1 MKELKIDPKLA
12 ALFKPLE
19 KEQLDELEEKLKAKY
34 DGTPLYVWKGD
45 IIVDGHNRYPIMKKY
60 NIYFNVE
67 NVEDF
72 LGEDC
77 SRSDVMQWM
86 ISHQEARR
94 NLSSGEKIC
103 AYSMMQEEIALENKE
118 KMLEGNR
125 LGAAVK
131 HGNVVCVQMD
141 AKQKVERDRSTNTR
155 EQIAKMAG
163 VAAGTVARY
172 DAIMKTDNEDLKK
185 KVQTG
190 EVKIGTAY
198 REIKTRICK
207 SCGKEKKIIDFF
219 GNDTICKECARK
231 EAEKNVNSLHMIS
244 TKPTEENMKVYED
257 VCTSRYA
264 KDYVDQDEEL
274 SWLKDMCHDFI
285 GQVNDR
291 FFDLIGAIE
300 KMDDEHIEE
309 ANNIIEDFVSD
320 MFAVQKRFDEK
331 KVSSDIMPEQIEEKT
346 PKQQIAELDQKLE
359 SLDKNIESLQI
370 ERSNTVKKR
379 GDLFKALDVKCPV
392 KYKWIKEGQDLFPAW
407 WKCQIYID
415 YDGLTEV
422 LGEYHVSHSELP
434 NTYMKTA
441 VNGSREEISQKY
453 HDDFRMIWK
462 QAHDENVRL
471 EMEANDKRTKTAQQ
485 LDYEMNRM
493 KKYIPVG
500 LDKNVCRKFY
510 RTLAN
515 EYHPDNGKTG
525 DAEMM
530 QHVNE
535 LKAVWG
541 I

>member
-19 KEQLDELEEKLKAKY
+19 KEQLNELEEKLKAKY
-34 DGTPLYVWKGD
+34 DGTPLYVWKGN

-60 NIYFNVE
+60 NIDFNVE

-207 SCGKEKKIIDFF
+207 SCGKEKKVIDFF

-320 MFAVQKRFDEK
+320 MFEVQKRFNEK
-331 KVSSDIMPEQIEEKT
+331 KTD
-346 PKQQIAELDQKLE
+346 D
-359 SLDKNIESLQI
+359 
-370 ERSNTVKKR
+370 
-379 GDLFKALDVKCPV
+379 DVKCS
-392 KYKWIKEGQDLFPAW
+392 PA
-407 WKCQIYID
+407 
-415 YDGLTEV
+415 
-422 LGEYHVSHSELP
+422 
-434 NTYMKTA
+434 A
-441 VNGSREEISQKY
+441 
-453 HDDFRMIWK
+453 
-462 QAHDENVRL
+462 
-471 EMEANDKRTKTAQQ
+471 
-485 LDYEMNRM
+485 
-493 KKYIPVG
+493 
-500 LDKNVCRKFY
+500 
-510 RTLAN
+510 
-515 EYHPDNGKTG
+515 
-525 DAEMM
+525 
-530 QHVNE
+530 
-535 LKAVWG
+535 G
-541 I
+541 IA